1 MSEIE
6 AYLKSAEACF
16 VEELSIHDDTTKQ
29 NLLLASIAQS
39 TLAIAKMLDEWRKA
53 DEWTP

>member
-6 AYLKSAEACF
+6 AYLKSTEACF